1 MDSSLLKL
9 QNTEVVVG
17 LVGSHSIAQPGETS
31 KYFTCS
37 AASPPERVYVDG
49 CTADVNNLFSV
60 GNIQNYVKHAVNG
73 GTSALFLA
81 GSGISRKGDY
91 DRKRFMVDFCQSI
104 GKSMARYD
112 PDLSMTY
119 AFVGLTDN
127 KIVDFHRDRSVAP
140 DRLSYGLTD
149 LQHEVEDWEQTEEKI
164 MRGSTLP
171 FILSLHFESLKAAPT
186 NGHLCLVD
194 LSIVNWSPT
203 AAPSAAPALDGV
215 NGGLQL
221 AASGGTSQGILHQST
236 KSLSSLIHLLANDA
250 VLTGATIP
258 NSALLSLVG
267 EFLYGESKTAFV
279 LYLNTDDSATE
290 DMWSAVGL
298 IKALRRL
305 KSRELIRPVDRRV
318 MFFYEKAKYY
328 QGEKY
333 RLQDELGDI
342 QEEKEQVEKDLD
354 DIQRDFSDEREA
366 LSKEVGHWQ
375 AKSQTLE
382 ETLAALKSESEGM
395 EADARWENA
404 RLVTDKLALR
414 DELRR
419 AEIEM
424 AAAEDEKSRFLDLY
438 ENLQGSHASLDAV
451 YTELLAAYRMLKDRY
466 GQIAEDNADLSHR
479 VEDLDAL
486 AAQRLA
492 QTADLKA
499 EMAAAISDRDRQV
512 EKLESQHAQACD
524 ALEAQLAAESQ
535 RAKELDA
542 RVAQLAADNKALSAS
557 QSEAVSGLQAT
568 IGDLAAK
575 LEDVQRQTASEVA
588 TLTAT
593 LRTAERQSK
602 RLDAEKA
609 KLAEK
614 VDELVADTEVQAEYS
629 AQEARWTKEKE
640 QLLRQIS
647 RLQQTAANAEKR
659 EAELREESEAQW
671 SAWEAEKSRNHE
683 KYLKLKDRFR
693 EAVEYAADVQVR
705 LDDERER
712 TDSTAAA
719 PPRSAPVAAV
729 ASAEL
734 IADDDDDA
742 PAEPVSKTKSKAKA
756 KQPPRRKAQAKP
768 APVPTPSRTV
778 TFAESAEESEE
789 DAPAPA
795 TRATRAAS
803 PVRRKG
809 RRGKEAQPCYT
820 EPEVDDI
827 GTNGQAN
834 DGGNES
840 DDSEIT
846 FNVAPPPA
854 LASDP
859 VPAPAPAPAP
869 ASKPP
874 APKRTGNG
882 TRAPRR
888 KKSVAELSA
897 ELHTQP
903 ARKRAT
909 NSAAVA
915 AFGANVAA
923 LSISDNAAEPPARG
937 PSPKRKQPGSSQ
949 TTAAAASAFAQ
960 PVVEPSGSGEG
971 AAGLKKK
978 RKLNLSRMRSLMG
991 IAADRSAAPAANAL
1005 AVKFAVPKIR
1015 AAANG
1020 TASASL
1026 SATSHAA
1033 DSADSD

>member
-17 LVGSHSIAQPGETS
+17 LVGSQSIAQPGDTS

-37 AASPPERVYVDG
+37 ATSSPERVYVDG
-49 CTADVNNLFSV
+49 CTADVGNLFTA
-60 GNIQNYVKHAVNG
+60 GNIQNYVKHAVSG

-81 GSGISRKGDY
+81 GSGITRMGDY
-91 DRKRFMVDFCQSI
+91 DRKRFMADFCQSI
-104 GKSMARYD
+104 GRSMARYD

-127 KIVDFHRDRSVAP
+127 KIVDFHRDRNVAP
-140 DRLSYGLTD
+140 DRLLYGLAD

-171 FILSLHFESLKAAPT
+171 FILSLHFESLKTAPT

-203 AAPSAAPALDGV
+203 ATLSAAPAADGTSSD
-215 NGGLQL
+215 QHM
-221 AASGGTSQGILHQST
+221 AASSGTSHGMLQQST

-279 LYLNTDDSATE
+279 MYLNTDDSATE
-290 DMWSAVGL
+290 DMRSAISL

-333 RLQDELGDI
+333 RLQDELGDA
-342 QEEKEQVEKDLD
+342 QEEKEQTEKDLD
-354 DIQRDFSDEREA
+354 EIQRDFGDEREA
-366 LSKEVGHWQ
+366 LSKEVEHWQ
-375 AKSQTLE
+375 GKSQTLE
-382 ETLAALKSESEGM
+382 ETLATLKSESAGI

-424 AAAEDEKSRFLDLY
+424 AAAEDAKSKLLDLY

-451 YTELLAAYRMLKDRY
+451 YEELLAAYRVLKDRY
-466 GQIAEDNADLSHR
+466 GRLAEDNIEMGHR

-486 AAQRLA
+486 AAKRQA
-492 QTADLKA
+492 QTKELKA
-499 EMAAAISDRDRQV
+499 EMAVIISDRDLRIK
-512 EKLESQHAQACD
+512 ELESQHAQAYE
-524 ALEAQLAAESQ
+524 ALESQLATESQ

-542 RVAQLAADNKALSAS
+542 RAAQLGADNKALSAS

-568 IGDLAAK
+568 ISDLTAK
-575 LEDVQRQTASEVA
+575 LEDAQRQAASKIA
-588 TLTAT
+588 ALTSS
-593 LRTAERQSK
+593 LRAAERQNK

-609 KLAEK
+609 KLVEK
-614 VDELVADTEVQAEYS
+614 VDELAADTEIQAEHS
-629 AQEARWTKEKE
+629 AQEAQWAKERE

-647 RLQQTAANAEKR
+647 RLQQTAANAERR

-671 SAWEAEKSRNHE
+671 TAWETEKSRNHE

-712 TDSTAAA
+712 IE
-719 PPRSAPVAAV
+719 PVAAPTRPSPIAVV
-729 ASAEL
+729 ASVEPVAE
-734 IADDDDDA
+734 DDDT
-742 PAEPVSKTKSKAKA
+742 PAEPISKAKPKSKAKA
-756 KQPPRRKAQAKP
+756 KQPPRRKAQPKSVS
-768 APVPTPSRTV
+768 AP
-778 TFAESAEESEE
+778 
-789 DAPAPA
+789 APAPA
-795 TRATRAAS
+795 TSAEPAEESEVDISPVELAPPAPTATRATGRS
-803 PVRRKG
+803 PPTRRTGG
-809 RRGKEAQPCYT
+809 RSKRVQPSYT
-820 EPEVDDI
+820 EPEIDDI
-827 GTNGQAN
+827 DTGGQVNG
-834 DGGNES
+834 GGNES

-846 FNVAPPPA
+846 FNIAPPPA
-854 LASDP
+854 
-859 VPAPAPAPAP
+859 PAPVAV
-869 ASKPP
+869 SKSS
-874 APKRTGNG
+874 ALKRGGNG

-909 NSAAVA
+909 SRAATAVV
-915 AFGANVAA
+915 GAEVAA
-923 LSISDNAAEPPARG
+923 LSISDTVEEPPVRR
-937 PSPKRKQPGSSQ
+937 PSPKRKQPGVDT
-949 TTAAAASAFAQ
+949 TTAFAL
-960 PVVEPSGSGEG
+960 PVVESSESSEG
-971 AAGLKKK
+971 AVGLKKK

-991 IAADRSAAPAANAL
+991 ITADRSAAPAASAL
-1005 AVKFAVPKIR
+1005 AVKFAVPRIR
-1015 AAANG
+1015 AAAN
-1020 TASASL
+1020 AAMPAPLSAS
-1026 SATSHAA
+1026 SHGAE
-1033 DSADSD
+1033 SADSD

>member
-17 LVGSHSIAQPGETS
+17 LVGSQSIAQPGDTS

-37 AASPPERVYVDG
+37 ATSSPERVYVDG
-49 CTADVNNLFSV
+49 CTANVGNLFTA
-60 GNIQNYVKHAVNG
+60 GNIQSYVKHAVSG

-81 GSGISRKGDY
+81 GSGITRMGDY
-91 DRKRFMVDFCQSI
+91 DRKRFMADFCQSI
-104 GKSMARYD
+104 GRSMARYD

-140 DRLSYGLTD
+140 DRLLYGLSD

-164 MRGSTLP
+164 LRGSTLP
-171 FILSLHFESLKAAPT
+171 FILSLHFESLKTAPT

-194 LSIVNWSPT
+194 LSIVNWSPI
-203 AAPSAAPALDGV
+203 AALSAAPALDGTSSD
-215 NGGLQL
+215 QHI
-221 AASGGTSQGILHQST
+221 ATSSGTSHSMLQQST

-279 LYLNTDDSATE
+279 MYLNTDDSAAE
-290 DMWSAVGL
+290 DMRSAISL

-333 RLQDELGDI
+333 RLQDELGDV
-342 QEEKEQVEKDLD
+342 QEEKEQTEKDLD
-354 DIQRDFSDEREA
+354 EIQRDFGDEREA

-375 AKSQTLE
+375 GKSQTLE
-382 ETLAALKSESEGM
+382 ETLAALKSESAGI

-424 AAAEDEKSRFLDLY
+424 AAAEDAKSKLLDLY
-438 ENLQGSHASLDAV
+438 ENLQGSHVSLDAV
-451 YTELLAAYRMLKDRY
+451 YAELLAAYRMLKDRY
-466 GQIAEDNADLSHR
+466 GQLAEDHIDLGHR

-492 QTADLKA
+492 QTTELKA
-499 EMAAAISDRDRQV
+499 EVAAIISDRDQRI
-512 EKLESQHAQACD
+512 EELESQHAQAYD

-542 RVAQLAADNKALSAS
+542 RVAQLGADNKALSAS

-568 IGDLAAK
+568 ISDLTAK
-575 LEDVQRQTASEVA
+575 LEDAQRQAASEIA
-588 TLTAT
+588 ALTST
-593 LRTAERQSK
+593 LRAAERQNK

-614 VDELVADTEVQAEYS
+614 VDELAADTEVQAEHS
-629 AQEARWTKEKE
+629 AQEAQWAKERE

-647 RLQQTAANAEKR
+647 RLQQTAANAERR

-671 SAWEAEKSRNHE
+671 TAWETEKSRNHE

-705 LDDERER
+705 LDDEREHIEP
-712 TDSTAAA
+712 TAAA
-719 PPRSAPVAAV
+719 APIRPTSV
-729 ASAEL
+729 ASAVSAEPV
-734 IADDDDDA
+734 AEDDDT
-742 PAEPVSKTKSKAKA
+742 PAEPISKAKSKSKTKP
-756 KQPPRRKAQAKP
+756 KQPPRRKAQPKNVP
-768 APVPTPSRTV
+768 ASTEPT
-778 TFAESAEESEE
+778 EESEVDVSPAE
-789 DAPAPA
+789 IVAPPAPAA
-795 TRATRAAS
+795 TRATGRL
-803 PVRRKG
+803 PPTRRTGG
-809 RRGKEAQPCYT
+809 RSKRVQPSYV
-820 EPEVDDI
+820 EPEIDDI
-827 GTNGQAN
+827 DMSGQAN
-834 DGGNES
+834 GGGNES

-846 FNVAPPPA
+846 FNIVPP
-854 LASDP
+854 
-859 VPAPAPAPAP
+859 PAPAPVPVVVAAPV
-869 ASKPP
+869 SKPP
-874 APKRTGNG
+874 APKRGGNG

-909 NSAAVA
+909 SRAATAVV
-915 AFGANVAA
+915 GAEVAA
-923 LSISDNAAEPPARG
+923 LSINDNAEDPPVRR
-937 PSPKRKQPGSSQ
+937 PSPKRKQPGAD
-949 TTAAAASAFAQ
+949 TITAFAL
-960 PVVEPSGSGEG
+960 PVVESSESSEG
-971 AAGLKKK
+971 AVGLKKK

-991 IAADRSAAPAANAL
+991 ITADRSAAPAASAL
-1005 AVKFAVPKIR
+1005 AVKFAVPRIR
-1015 AAANG
+1015 AAANAA
-1020 TASASL
+1020 TSASL
-1026 SATSHAA
+1026 SAASHGV

>member
-9 QNTEVVVG
+9 QNTEVIVG
-17 LVGSHSIAQPGETS
+17 LVGSQSIAQPGETS

-37 AASPPERVYVDG
+37 TTSPPERVYVDG
-49 CTADVNNLFSV
+49 CTADVSNLFSA
-60 GNIQNYVKHAVNG
+60 GNIQSYVKHAVSG

-91 DRKRFMVDFCQSI
+91 DRKRFMADFCQSI
-104 GKSMARYD
+104 GKSMTRYD

-119 AFVGLTDN
+119 AFVGLTDS

-140 DRLSYGLTD
+140 DRLSYGLAD

-194 LSIVNWSPT
+194 LSIVNWLPT
-203 AAPSAAPALDGV
+203 AAPSAAPAFDSANSDMQIV
-215 NGGLQL
+215 T
-221 AASGGTSQGILHQST
+221 SGGTSQGILQQST
-236 KSLSSLIHLLANDA
+236 RSLFSLIHLLANDT

-279 LYLNTDDSATE
+279 LYLNTDDSAAE
-290 DMWSAVGL
+290 DMWSAVSL

-333 RLQDELGDI
+333 RLQDELGDV
-342 QEEKEQVEKDLD
+342 QEEKEQIEKDLD

-382 ETLAALKSESEGM
+382 ETLAALKSESEGI
-395 EADARWENA
+395 EADARWESA

-424 AAAEDEKSRFLDLY
+424 AAAEDAKSRFLDLY

-466 GQIAEDNADLSHR
+466 GQLAEENTDLGHR

-492 QTADLKA
+492 QTTELRA
-499 EMAAAISDRDRQV
+499 EMAAAISDRDQRV
-512 EKLESQHAQACD
+512 EELESQHVQACD

-535 RAKELDA
+535 RAKELDG

-557 QSEAVSGLQAT
+557 QSESVSGLQAT
-568 IGDLAAK
+568 IGDLTAK
-575 LEDVQRQTASEVA
+575 LEDVQRQAASEAA
-588 TLTAT
+588 TLTST
-593 LRTAERQSK
+593 LRVAERQTK
-602 RLDAEKA
+602 RLDAERA

-614 VDELVADTEVQAEYS
+614 VDELVADAEAQAEHS

-683 KYLKLKDRFR
+683 KYLKLKDRFK

-712 TDSTAAA
+712 TESTAAA
-719 PPRSAPVAAV
+719 AAPSRSAPVAAG
-729 ASAEL
+729 ASAVL
-734 IADDDDDA
+734 VADDDNDDA
-742 PAEPVSKTKSKAKA
+742 PAEPIRKPKP
-756 KQPPRRKAQAKP
+756 KQPPRQKAQPKAV
-768 APVPTPSRTV
+768 PVSSRAV
-778 TFAESAEESEE
+778 TFAESVNESEA
-789 DAPAPA
+789 DAPVSAA
-795 TRATRAAS
+795 RAIRAAS
-803 PVRRKG
+803 PIRRKG
-809 RRGKEAQPCYT
+809 RRGKGAQPSYA
-820 EPEVDDI
+820 EPEIDDI
-827 GTNGQAN
+827 GTNGQPN
-834 DGGNES
+834 NGGNES

-846 FNVAPPPA
+846 FNIAPPPEPA
-854 LASDP
+854 P
-859 VPAPAPAPAP
+859 VPAPAPAPASAP
-869 ASKPP
+869 ASKLP

-909 NSAAVA
+909 SSAATAVV
-915 AFGANVAA
+915 GADVAA
-923 LSISDNAAEPPARG
+923 LSISDNADDPPVRR
-937 PSPKRKQPGSSQ
+937 PSPKRKQPGSTV
-949 TTAAAASAFAQ
+949 TTAATISAFAR
-960 PVVEPSGSGEG
+960 PMVESGDSGEG

-1005 AVKFAVPKIR
+1005 ALKFAVPKIR
-1015 AAANG
+1015 AAANAA
-1020 TASASL
+1020 TPASL
-1026 SATSHAA
+1026 LASSRGA